1 MFHLFPFFPFIP
13 GFGLLVPL
21 VVVGLLV
28 WLLLRS
34 QAPAGPPATLSA
46 DGRWWWDGHRWM
58 PAVSADGAWRW
69 NGTSWEPTAEPSA
82 S

>member
-1 MFHLFPFFPFIP
+1 MLHFFPFFPFIP

-21 VVVGLLV
+21 LVVGLLV

-34 QAPAGPPATLSA
+34 QAPVGPPSTLSA
-46 DGRWWWDGHRWM
+46 DGRWWWDGRRWV